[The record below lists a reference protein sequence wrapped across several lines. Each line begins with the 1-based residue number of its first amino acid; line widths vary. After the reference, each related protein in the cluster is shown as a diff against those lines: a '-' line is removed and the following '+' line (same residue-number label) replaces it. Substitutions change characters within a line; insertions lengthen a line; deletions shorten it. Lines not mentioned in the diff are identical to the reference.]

1 MPRVIR
7 TLWFEELGFL
17 REPFF
22 DTPIG
27 KLTLRQM
34 LIIIIFGA
42 LAWGAA
48 SFAGDA
54 MLKLFLGGSIFIV
67 GLALAFQKVK
77 TVTPE
82 MSILLM
88 LSSASSSSSTTPK
101 LRSARAMRDDGEA
114 ASKPLDAKALNISAQ
129 DIQSIVPVKVVGVL
143 KDPASG
149 KPIQRKGFEV
159 LVEGKSYTKGSTD
172 DEGFFT
178 VYFLPESYGS
188 FKVEVKPEGYTQVL
202 ETLVVNV
209 QPAQRDLAAKRDT
222 K

>member
-1 MPRVIR
+1 MPRVIQ
-7 TLWFEELGFL
+7 TLWFEELSFL

-22 DTPIG
+22 DTPLG

-34 LIIIIFGA
+34 LIIVIFGT

-48 SFAGDA
+48 SFAGDT
-54 MLKLFLGGSIFIV
+54 MLKLFLGGSIFIS
-67 GLALAFQKVK
+67 GLAFTFQRVK

-88 LSSASSSSSTTPK
+88 LSSSTPK
-101 LRSARAMRDDGEA
+101 PKTSGAALEA
-114 ASKPLDAKALNISAQ
+114 EVTSKLTEAKALNIPAQ

-143 KDPASG
+143 KDPATG
-149 KPIQRKGFEV
+149 RPIQRRGFEV
-159 LVEGKSYTKGSTD
+159 LVEGKSYAKGSTD

-188 FKVEVKPEGYTQVL
+188 IKVEVKPEGYTNAL

-209 QPAQRDLAAKRDT
+209 QPAQRDLSGRGNTD
-222 K
+222 

>member
-22 DTPIG
+22 DTPLG

-34 LIIIIFGA
+34 LIVVVFGA

-48 SFAGDA
+48 SFAGDDV

-67 GLALAFQKVK
+67 GLALAFQRVK

-82 MSILLM
+82 MSIILLM
-88 LSSASSSSSTTPK
+88 LSSSTPK
-101 LRSARAMRDDGEA
+101 PKRNRVTREVEVT
-114 ASKPLDAKALNISAQ
+114 SKPLEAKALNISTQ

-143 KDPASG
+143 KDPTSG

-188 FKVEVKPEGYTQVL
+188 FKVEVKPEGYTHVL

-209 QPAQRDLAAKRDT
+209 QPAQRDLKKRNT
-222 K
+222 E

>member
-7 TLWFEELGFL
+7 TLWFEELSFL

-22 DTPIG
+22 DTPLG
-27 KLTLRQM
+27 KLTFRQM
-34 LIIIIFGA
+34 LIIVTFGA
-42 LAWGAA
+42 LAWGATSLA
-48 SFAGDA
+48 FDA
-54 MLKLFLGGSIFIV
+54 MLKLLLGGSIFIV
-67 GLALAFQKVK
+67 GLALAFQRVK

-82 MSILLM
+82 MCILLM
-88 LSSASSSSSTTPK
+88 LSSSTSTKLIPKPKPIPASPATEST
-101 LRSARAMRDDGEA
+101 
-114 ASKPLDAKALNISAQ
+114 SKPLEAKALNISTQ

-143 KDPASG
+143 KNPATG
-149 KPIQRKGFEV
+149 RAIQRKGFEV

-178 VYFLPESYGS
+178 VYFIPESYGS

-209 QPAQRDLAAKRDT
+209 QPAQRDLVAKRDM